1 MSIIQVFFIA
11 GRTDEQKER
20 LIAALTDAAVHTVG
34 MAREEVRVILKDI
47 PNTEYGISG
56 KTAKSLGR
64 GVDRHGRTPDAGCA
78 VTAP

>member
-20 LIAALTDAAVHTVG
+20 LIAALTDAVVSFGIDRAD
-34 MAREEVRVILKDI
+34 VRVILKDI
-47 PNTEYGISG
+47 PNTEYGIAG

-64 GVDRHGRTPDAGCA
+64 GVGRLPASG
-78 VTAP
+78 